1 MFFFLNLCFV
11 DITRGSGDHRPTTKR
26 DETGRRQARNA
37 LWGKRTSWKFY
48 RHLVPREPRRSLHP
62 VARVPYAPQKRR
74 HVGHQSRSLGRSR
87 TLFVRGHERHWRA
100 AKSIGL
106 YRSRMQ
112 VLFGRG
118 RLWNYCSLHFLFLFF
133 KDPARVTFTPTVQY
147 LPLRLSGVVR
157 CHVEAHPLF
166 QFITWTK
173 DKRIF
178 DPFET
183 PNVGVL
189 KNGSLLFEKVLGR
202 SKGRWA
208 DVAKSASYLGDARKS
223 RALYLHAVQR
233 ARNCRLVG
241 HHGSAGQRTADIRDS
256 TQTHIPA
263 QDRRWRPDGLRGS
276 RNPQSPRHLEKS
288 TLQFLS
294 FFFVSW
300 KLWKTLYG
308 FLSLIGWT
316 DGRAASASRP
326 LPGGTWRIDS
336 DQTPAGGFRLLRMS
350 RLQRSGYIG
359 SHCSSGHRRHHAPR
373 SLQHHHRVD
382 RILRQPR
389 VASGLQRWIRL
400 LSKIRYLVQS
410 LS

>member
-1 MFFFLNLCFV
+1 MEV
-11 DITRGSGDHRPTTKR
+11 
-26 DETGRRQARNA
+26 
-37 LWGKRTSWKFY
+37 
-48 RHLVPREPRRSLHP
+48 LVREPP
-62 VARVPYAPQKRR
+62 
-74 HVGHQSRSLGRSR
+74 
-87 TLFVRGHERHWRA
+87 TFVTRPKPIYQHKIDDDVQMACEAQGTP
-100 AKSIGL
+100 S
-106 YRSRMQ
+106 
-112 VLFGRG
+112 
-118 RLWNYCSLHFLFLFF
+118 
-133 KDPARVTFTPTVQY
+133 PRVTW
-147 LPLRLSGVVR
+147 RRVR
-157 CHVEAHPLF
+157 CNFFP
-166 QFITWTK
+166 
-173 DKRIF
+173 
-178 DPFET
+178 
-183 PNVGVL
+183 
-189 KNGSLLFEKVLGR
+189 
-202 SKGRWA
+202 
-208 DVAKSASYLGDARKS
+208 
-223 RALYLHAVQR
+223 
-233 ARNCRLVG
+233 
-241 HHGSAGQRTADIRDS
+241 
-256 TQTHIPA
+256 
-263 QDRRWRPDGLRGS
+263 
-276 RNPQSPRHLEKS
+276 
-288 TLQFLS
+288 